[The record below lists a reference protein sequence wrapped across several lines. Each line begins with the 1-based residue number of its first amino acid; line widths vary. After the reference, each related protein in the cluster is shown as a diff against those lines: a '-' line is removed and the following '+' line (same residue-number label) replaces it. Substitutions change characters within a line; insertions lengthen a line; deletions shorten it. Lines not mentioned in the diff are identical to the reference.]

1 MQPSEELKRKRVV
14 VSDRTKKWSLK
25 LTTSSDLNASS
36 EDPNFSRSIKAEE
49 FWSSRITF
57 NLEKK
62 AERFETIVLGRLR
75 SWRMFERLRFF
86 TWLWALGASVRPFS
100 PFQVL
105 WCSRWR
111 MLWRI
116 IRVEAYVF
124 KTSKPLWLAVFPL
137 FPCPLNRWWVWH
149 QFHRSFDH
157 PLLQQSFGLFTFF
170 TLTANR
176 RLNHYWFS
184 SRRGNSTRHFLEREQ
199 HSWLFPRTLIRRR
212 YGRG

>member
-1 MQPSEELKRKRVV
+1 MQPSGELKRKRVV

-124 KTSKPLWLAVFPL
+124 KTSKPLWLAVFPP
-137 FPCPLNRWWVWH
+137 FPLVRWIVDGYGINFIGH
-149 QFHRSFDH
+149 SIILYYNS
-157 PLLQQSFGLFTFF
+157 LLDCSP
-170 TLTANR
+170 
-176 RLNHYWFS
+176 S
-184 SRRGNSTRHFLEREQ
+184 S
-199 HSWLFPRTLIRRR
+199 P
-212 YGRG
+212 